1 MVVFSSVEFIFRFMP
16 VFMII
21 YWIAPGAA
29 KKYILFAGS
38 ILFYAVGSGWF
49 TLLLLGATVFNFLL
63 GNWIYMK
70 PGRRLRQARAAQR
83 KKYLRIAVGTDVFL
97 LVLCK
102 ILALKVNAAL
112 LPLGMSFYIF
122 KMISFQADI
131 YTGKIE
137 VRPGFINTAV
147 YFSMFPQ
154 VTQGPIMRYG
164 EGNFEQ
170 ERRITLRAVEDGMVF
185 FVIGLGMKVL
195 LADRIGILWNELT
208 KIGYESIS
216 TPLAWLGAYA
226 YSFQLYFDFWGYS
239 LMAGGL
245 AMMLGFPLIRNFTHP
260 YAASGVSDFYR
271 RWHATLGSWFR
282 DYVYIP
288 LGGSREGAF
297 KTIRNLLAV
306 WLLTGFWHGG
316 SLNFIIWGVVLGL
329 IIIWEKYPARMLLE
343 RFPVLGHLH
352 TIILIPLTWVI
363 FAVTSLQEL
372 EIYFSRLFPF
382 FSQGVAVWKGD
393 IFKYL
398 GIYWPYLLVS
408 VVLCVP
414 AAYNLVVLNRRHPAV
429 IALLT
434 GVFWWSVYML
444 VNNAGN
450 TFMYFTF

>member
-21 YWIAPGAA
+21 YWIVPGAA

-49 TLLLLGATVFNFLL
+49 ALLLLGATVFNFLL

-70 PGRRLRQARAAQR
+70 PGRRLRPARAAQR

-271 RWHATLGSWFR
+271 RWHATLGSW
-282 DYVYIP
+282 
-288 LGGSREGAF
+288 
-297 KTIRNLLAV
+297 
-306 WLLTGFWHGG
+306 
-316 SLNFIIWGVVLGL
+316 
-329 IIIWEKYPARMLLE
+329 
-343 RFPVLGHLH
+343 
-352 TIILIPLTWVI
+352 
-363 FAVTSLQEL
+363 
-372 EIYFSRLFPF
+372 
-382 FSQGVAVWKGD
+382 
-393 IFKYL
+393 
-398 GIYWPYLLVS
+398 
-408 VVLCVP
+408 
-414 AAYNLVVLNRRHPAV
+414 
-429 IALLT
+429 
-434 GVFWWSVYML
+434 
-444 VNNAGN
+444 
-450 TFMYFTF
+450 